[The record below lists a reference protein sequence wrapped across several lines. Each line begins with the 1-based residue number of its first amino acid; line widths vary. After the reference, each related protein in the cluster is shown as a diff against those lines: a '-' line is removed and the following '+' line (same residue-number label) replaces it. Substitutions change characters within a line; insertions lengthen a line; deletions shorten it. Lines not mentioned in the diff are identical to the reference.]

1 MNTST
6 QTPQYTAP
14 PKPPLSVRL
23 DKFKQFFM
31 YEICRSWK
39 TRTAALIVFLLTL
52 SMLWWVDGV
61 RAPYI
66 IEKQQSQLTPEI
78 FHTRIQT
85 LEDELA
91 NLEEDTTTTALQ
103 LLEQSIL
110 NGDASFDMQGQ
121 TLEETAISISE
132 QHIVNDY
139 AGISELLENT
149 TNIASSH
156 HLTLT
161 YQLNTPTPAQLL
173 YSDDLAS
180 IQVQIQ
186 LIPDP
191 NMGAMQAWKH
201 VMRQIHYIV
210 MEEKKFTLQSLHI
223 STNNQQIN
231 LVELQLNMLVAL
243 DEMPIEPNP

>member
-31 YEICRSWK
+31 YEIRRSWK

-52 SMLWWVDGV
+52 SMLWWVYGV
-61 RAPYI
+61 RSPYI
-66 IEKQQSQLTPEI
+66 IEKQSNQLSPET
-78 FHTRIQT
+78 FQRNIQK
-85 LEDELA
+85 LEDELTS
-91 NLEEDTTTTALQ
+91 LEENATKTALQ

-110 NGDASFDMQGQ
+110 NDDASFDIQGQ
-121 TLEETAISISE
+121 TLEEAAISISE

-149 TNIASSH
+149 TDIASSH

-161 YQLNTPTPAQLL
+161 YQLDTPTPAHLL
-173 YSDDLAS
+173 YSDDLAN

-191 NMGAMQAWKH
+191 NMGAMQTWKH

-210 MEEKKFTLQSLHI
+210 MKEKKFALQSIHI
-223 STNNQQIN
+223 STSNQQIN

-243 DEMPIEPNP
+243 DEMPIESNP

>member
-1 MNTST
+1 MSTST
-6 QTPQYTAP
+6 QTPQCTTP

-31 YEICRSWK
+31 YEVRRNWK

-52 SMLWWVDGV
+52 SMLWWVYGV
-61 RAPYI
+61 RSPYI
-66 IEKQQSQLTPEI
+66 IEKQNHQLTPET
-78 FHTRIQT
+78 FQRNIQK
-85 LEDELA
+85 LEDELTS
-91 NLEEDTTTTALQ
+91 LEENATKIALQ
-103 LLEQSIL
+103 LLEQAIL
-110 NGDASFDMQGQ
+110 NGDTSFDMQNK
-121 TLEETAISISE
+121 TLEEAALDTSQ

-149 TNIASSH
+149 ASTASSH

-161 YQLNTPTPAQLL
+161 YQLATPTPAHLL
-173 YSDDLAS
+173 YSDGLAN

-191 NMGAMQAWKH
+191 TMGAMQAWKH
-201 VMRQIHYIV
+201 VMHQIHYMV
-210 MEEKKFTLQSLHI
+210 MEEKKFTLKSIHI
-223 STNNQQIN
+223 STSNQQIN

-243 DEMPIEPNP
+243 DEMPLEPNP